1 MAITGSFGKYVFEIN
16 QDRKVTYSDLSIES
30 EANWEE
36 HKMLNVK
43 PRSEFLHAGKKNIS
57 LSILFSISLGII
69 PEKELEG
76 LRTMQDTGEYASL
89 IIGSKNKGKFYISSI
104 SEEHKNFDNK
114 GNPILIK
121 AKLSFKEFCDEK
133 YVDKI
138 PVTSTTTTT
147 TTASSKTVSV
157 NTSKTSKT
165 SKKNVKE
172 TKKIDYEAKY
182 KKTIG
187 GNIES

>member
-16 QDRKVTYSDLSIES
+16 PERKVTYSDLNIET
-30 EANWEE
+30 EANWAE
-36 HKMLNVK
+36 HQMLNVK

-57 LSILFSISLGII
+57 LSIYFSIALGII

-89 IIGSKNKGKFYISSI
+89 IIGSKNKGKFYLNSI
-104 SEEHKNFDNK
+104 SEEHKSFDNK
-114 GNPILIK
+114 GNPISIK
-121 AKLSFKEFCDEK
+121 AELSFKEFCDEK
-133 YVDKI
+133 YVDKL
-138 PVTSTTTTT
+138 PPTPKTTST
-147 TTASSKTVSV
+147 SSKTVSV

-172 TKKIDYEAKY
+172 VKKIDYEAKL

-187 GNIES
+187 GNLEN

>member
-16 QDRKVTYSDLSIES
+16 PERKVTYSDLNIET
-30 EANWEE
+30 EANWAE
-36 HKMLNVK
+36 HQMLNVK

-57 LSILFSISLGII
+57 LNIYFSITLGVI

-104 SEEHKNFDNK
+104 SEEHKNFDDK
-114 GNPILIK
+114 GNPIVIK

-133 YVDKI
+133 YIDKL
-138 PVTSTTTTT
+138 PQTTTTST
-147 TTASSKTVSV
+147 STKTANT

-165 SKKNVKE
+165 TTKGTKEINYTTGKVVNKKK
-172 TKKIDYEAKY
+172 
-182 KKTIG
+182 
-187 GNIES
+187 

>member
-89 IIGSKNKGKFYISSI
+89 IIGSKNKGKFYISSL

-138 PVTSTTTTT
+138 PVTSTTTT
-147 TTASSKTVSV
+147 ASSKTVSV

-172 TKKIDYEAKY
+172 TKKLIMKQNI
-182 KKTIG
+182 KK
-187 GNIES
+187 NRWES